1 MKKLSVKLL
10 MALLMI
16 SFTSTTISAA
26 DWGLFE
32 LKGKVKS
39 VTYYNEA
46 GHIDLGGYSTI
57 TFSNDGKVNVPKGWK
72 VIRNKQGHITEI
84 QYISE
89 KEVRSVQRVR
99 RDSKE
104 RITYLSFDPIDAC
117 GCYQYNYTYNSKGYI
132 SKAIYETSE
141 GDCTWTTTFTYT
153 YQDFDENGNWTK
165 RSFKAVTKEDCEGE
179 KPTTSSRS
187 GTDTRK
193 ITYHDGAKKV
203 KNTTTK
209 KTKKTKK
216 STDSKKSKDSKK
228 STKSKNS
235 KKSSSKKDSKKS
247 SSSKSKSSKSSKK

>member
-1 MKKLSVKLL
+1 MKKLSAKLL
-10 MALLMI
+10 MALLLI
-16 SFTSTTISAA
+16 SFTTTTISAA

-39 VTYYNEA
+39 VTYYNGA
-46 GHIDLGGYSTI
+46 CHIDWEGYNQNTKI
-57 TFSNDGKVNVPKGWK
+57 TFSNDGKVNVPKGLK

-104 RITYLSFDPIDAC
+104 RITYLSFDRIDAC
-117 GCYQYNYTYNSKGYI
+117 GSYQYNYTYNSKGYI
-132 SKAIYETSE
+132 SKAIYETWEE
-141 GDCTWTTTFTYT
+141 GCTWTTTFTYT

-165 RSFKAVTKEDCEGE
+165 RSFKAVTKEDCEDG
-179 KPTTSSRS
+179 KPSTSSSS
-187 GTDTRK
+187 GTETRK
-193 ITYHDGAKKV
+193 ITYHKTTASKDKK
-203 KNTTTK
+203 TTK
-209 KTKKTKK
+209 SSDSKKSTK
-216 STDSKKSKDSKK
+216 STDSKKSS
-228 STKSKNS
+228 KSKDS